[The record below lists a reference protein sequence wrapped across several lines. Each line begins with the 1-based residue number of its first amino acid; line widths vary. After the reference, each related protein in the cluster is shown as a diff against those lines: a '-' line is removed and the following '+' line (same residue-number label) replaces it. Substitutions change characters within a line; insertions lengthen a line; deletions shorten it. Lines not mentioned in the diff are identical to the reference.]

1 MRINHVIV
9 VIGKRRT
16 GKTTEII
23 KLLSKSKKKVLI
35 YDVNNEA
42 AYSHYQKINNL
53 DNIKTWTRGIVR
65 YFSPDSSYFISKVN
79 KDFQNG
85 VIVFE
90 DSSGYIDYN
99 IQGELKQLLTKIRHY
114 NIDIIFT
121 FHSIAQVPPILFRMI
136 NIIVLFKTHDS
147 NIKDLKK
154 VNNFVKL
161 QTAFEEV
168 QKHPDNFFKK
178 TVVIDA

>member
-9 VIGKRRT
+9 IIGKRRT
-16 GKTTEII
+16 GKTTKII
-23 KLLSKSKKKVLI
+23 ELLSKSKKKVLI

-42 AYSHYQKINNL
+42 AYAQFTQVNNL
-53 DNIKTWTRGIVR
+53 NNLRTWTKGIVR
-65 YFSPDSSYFISKVN
+65 YFNPDSAAFISAVN

-99 IQGELKQLLTKIRHY
+99 VQGELKQLLTKIRHY

-136 NIIVLFKTHDS
+136 NIILLFKTHDS

-154 VNNFVKL
+154 VNNFAKL

-168 QKHPDNFFKK
+168 QSSPDNFFKK
-178 TVVIDA
+178 TVIIDA